1 MMDSILV
8 DGRTVRVQSCLWMS
22 RRRLPALAIVLGAL
36 LMAPAPR
43 AVSCVGATTA
53 RCCARCPHAR
63 AGHGAP
69 GCCLSR
75 LASPGVLSAVAKA
88 PVPRVWGE
96 CAVVRLDVPA
106 PAVFDRRVWKPKAH
120 APPGASLYDQRC
132 LIRI

>member
-1 MMDSILV
+1 
-8 DGRTVRVQSCLWMS
+8 MS
-22 RRRLPALAIVLGAL
+22 RRRLRAMAFVLGAL

-43 AVSCVGATTA
+43 AVSCAGAATA
-53 RCCARCPHAR
+53 RCCAHCPHAR
-63 AGHGAP
+63 AGRGAP

-75 LASPGVLSAVAKA
+75 LASPGVLSAAAKA

-96 CAVVRLDVPA
+96 CAVVRLEAPA
-106 PAVFDRRVWKPKAH
+106 PAAAGRRVWKPKAH